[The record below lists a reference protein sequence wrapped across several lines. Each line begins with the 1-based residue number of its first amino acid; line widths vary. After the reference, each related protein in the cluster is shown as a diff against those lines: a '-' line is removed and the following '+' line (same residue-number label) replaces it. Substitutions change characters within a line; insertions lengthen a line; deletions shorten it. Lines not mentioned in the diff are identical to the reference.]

1 MKNKTNAVQVIARA
15 TKCPD
20 FEPDEIFSLMRRL
33 NMNEKGLAILMNVT
47 PATVRLWTSGAVKPC
62 GTAKRIIGC
71 IWITMLRFLRQMPN
85 TTSRQHHIGMI
96 FQARLTIADRPVH
109 MPLCIAL

>member
-1 MKNKTNAVQVIARA
+1 MKNKTNAVQVIASA

-47 PATVRLWTSGAVKPC
+47 C
-62 GTAKRIIGC
+62 GTAKRIMQIYSAC
-71 IWITMLRFLRQMPN
+71 PEVISRISVETEEPN
-85 TTSRQHHIGMI
+85 
-96 FQARLTIADRPVH
+96 AEADT
-109 MPLCIAL
+109 

>member
-15 TKCPD
+15 TRCPD

-33 NMNEKGLAILMNVT
+33 NMNEKGLAILINVT

-62 GTAKRIIGC
+62 GTAKRIMQIYSAC
-71 IWITMLRFLRQMPN
+71 PEVISRISVETEEPN
-85 TTSRQHHIGMI
+85 
-96 FQARLTIADRPVH
+96 AEADT
-109 MPLCIAL
+109 

>member
-62 GTAKRIIGC
+62 GTAMRIMQILSAC
-71 IWITMLRFLRQMPN
+71 PEVVNSVFSVTEDI
-85 TTSRQHHIGMI
+85 H
-96 FQARLTIADRPVH
+96 A
-109 MPLCIAL
+109 